1 MSLIAKVGRKSW
13 KVRLLLALFYGLLI
27 GGGITMV
34 YPFMLMI
41 ANSITSNADWNDFRL
56 VPKYLYDKREQFRK
70 YMVEAEHQEELPFL
84 FNHGEWFGAEDIKL
98 KELEP
103 LFARDTNQLAAIAA
117 DWVEYMKEIPCYYW
131 RPYFNWQTLRLFY
144 TPFVNSTKYQDF
156 LKEKYSGNIEK
167 LNHAQGTYYN
177 DFSDIWH
184 LRDSYWWRLWSVP
197 DTPQWRDWT
206 EWKATIDPVLV
217 YPYPME
223 MEWWKYTR
231 FMYISVHRFNDIY
244 KTNLSS
250 LVDIHLDDA
259 IKFGVTPREDIEKFV
274 FEKCNSMYY
283 ELHTETSVWNK
294 FLKNI
299 YDELPK
305 KSKNISFEQYCKLY
319 PPVVRFPT
327 NTTHYAIWT
336 RYINQMKLGTNGLPV
351 YVRKFGE
358 VTIWSPIKVY
368 REFLRKKYKG
378 NIQKLNN
385 AYGKMYVNKGAF
397 FKSFDDIKMLPVPEM
412 LFYDFTRKQKQIFR
426 TFLFGNYATVINY
439 IALHGRSLWVTL
451 IFIILCI
458 ASSLTVNPMAAYALS
473 RFRLSYAN
481 KILIFFLA
489 TMAFPAEVAMI
500 PNFLMIRDLG
510 LLNTFGALI
519 LPGLANGFGIFLLK
533 GFFDSLPPELYEAAL
548 IDGASEWKM
557 FYSITLP
564 LCKPILAVMA
574 LGAFT
579 GAYGA
584 FMFAFLVCQD
594 KNMWTLMVFLY
605 QFQQEYGNFMI
616 MASLVLSA
624 IPTLIIFILCQRIIL
639 RGIVI
644 PTFK

>member
-1 MSLIAKVGRKSW
+1 MALIAKVGRKSW

-34 YPFMLMI
+34 YPFMLML

-56 VPKYLYDKREQFRK
+56 VPKYLYDQREQFRK

-98 KELEP
+98 NELDP
-103 LFARDTNQLAAIAA
+103 LFRRDTNQLAKIAL
-117 DWVEYMKEIPCYYW
+117 DWRDYMKEIPCYYW
-131 RPYFNWQTLRLFY
+131 RPYFNWQTMRLFY
-144 TPFVNSTKYQDF
+144 TPFVNATKYQNF
-156 LKEKYSGNIEK
+156 LRQKYSNDIEK

-197 DTPQWRDWT
+197 DTPQWRNWT
-206 EWKATIDPVLV
+206 EWKSTLDPTLV

-223 MEWWKYTR
+223 MEWWKFTR
-231 FMYISVHRFNDIY
+231 FLYISIDRFNDIY
-244 KTNLSS
+244 KTNLKS

-259 IKFGVTPREDIEKFV
+259 INYGVTPRDDIEKFV

-283 ELHTETSVWNK
+283 ELHTKTNEWNK
-294 FLKNI
+294 FLKEI
-299 YDELPK
+299 YDELSARSK
-305 KSKNISFEQYCKLY
+305 KFSFKKYCEMY
-319 PPVVRFPT
+319 PPAVRFPT
-327 NTTHYAIWT
+327 NTTHYALWT
-336 RYINQMKLGTNGLPV
+336 RYINQMKIGTNGLPV

-368 REFLRKKYKG
+368 RKFLKKRYNG
-378 NIQKLNN
+378 DIEKLNK
-385 AYGKMYVNKGAF
+385 AYGPMYVRRGDKY
-397 FKSFDDIKMLPVPEM
+397 KSFDDIQMLPVPE
-412 LFYDFTRKQKQIFR
+412 LLYYDFVKKHKQILR
-426 TFLFGNYATVINY
+426 TYILGNYATVINY

-458 ASSLTVNPMAAYALS
+458 VSALTVNPMAAYALS
-473 RFRLSYAN
+473 RFRLTYAN

-519 LPGLANGFGIFLLK
+519 LPGLANGFSIFLLK

-557 FYSITLP
+557 FYAITLP

-584 FMFAFLVCQD
+584 FMFAFLVCQN

-624 IPTLIIFILCQRIIL
+624 IPTLVVFILCQRIIL

>member
-1 MSLIAKVGRKSW
+1 MPLIAKVGRKSW
-13 KVRLLLALFYGLLI
+13 KVRLLLALFYGLLV

-34 YPFMLMI
+34 YPFTLML

-56 VPKYLYDKREQFRK
+56 VPKYLYDQREQFRK

-98 KELEP
+98 NELEP
-103 LFARDTNQLAAIAA
+103 LFKRNTNQLAKITS
-117 DWVEYMKEIPCYYW
+117 DWRIYMRTIPCYYW
-131 RPYFNWQTLRLFY
+131 RPYFNWQTMRLFY
-144 TPFVNSTKYQDF
+144 TPFVNSTKYQNF
-156 LKEKYSGNIEK
+156 LKKKYSNNIEK
-167 LNHAQGTYYN
+167 LNRAQGTYYD

-197 DTPQWRDWT
+197 DTPQWRNWT
-206 EWKATIDPVLV
+206 EWKSTIDPALA

-223 MEWWKYTR
+223 MEWWKFTR
-231 FMYISVHRFNDIY
+231 FLYISIDRFNDIY
-244 KTNLSS
+244 GTNLNS
-250 LVDIHLDDA
+250 LVHIYLDDS
-259 IKFGVTPREDIEKFV
+259 INFGVTPRDDIEKFV

-283 ELHTETSVWNK
+283 ELNTKTSTWNK
-294 FLKNI
+294 FLKGI
-299 YDELPK
+299 YDEIPK
-305 KSKNISFEQYCKLY
+305 KSRQYSLDKYYELY
-319 PPVVRFPT
+319 PPVKRFPT
-327 NTTHYAIWT
+327 NTQHYALWT
-336 RYINQMKLGTNGLPV
+336 RYINQMKIGTNGLPV
-351 YVRKFGE
+351 YERKFGE
-358 VTIWSPIKVY
+358 VKIWSPIEEYKN
-368 REFLRKKYKG
+368 FLRKRYS
-378 NIQKLNN
+378 NDIDKLNE
-385 AYGKMYVNKGAF
+385 AYGATYVMGRPY
-397 FKSFDDIKMLPVPEM
+397 KSFEEIKLFPIPEL
-412 LFYDFTRKQKQIFR
+412 LFNDFIKKHKQIMH
-426 TFLFGNYATVINY
+426 TYIFGNYSTVIDY

-451 IFIILCI
+451 IFIVLCI
-458 ASSLTVNPMAAYALS
+458 GSSLTINPMAAYALS

-510 LLNTFGALI
+510 LLNTFGALV

-594 KNMWTLMVFLY
+594 KSMWTLMVFLY

-624 IPTLIIFILCQRIIL
+624 IPTLIVFILCQRVIL

>member
-1 MSLIAKVGRKSW
+1 MALIAKVGRKSW
-13 KVRLLLALFYGLLI
+13 KVRLLLAVFYGLLV
-27 GGGITMV
+27 GGGLTML
-34 YPFMLMI
+34 YPFTLML
-41 ANSITSNADWNDFRL
+41 ANSITSNADWKDFRL

-84 FNHGEWFGAEDIKL
+84 FNHSEWFGAEDIKL
-98 KELEP
+98 SELDS
-103 LFARDTNQLAAIAA
+103 LFERDTNQLARIAT
-117 DWVEYMKEIPCYYW
+117 DWREYMKTIPCYYW
-131 RPYFNWQTLRLFY
+131 RPFFNWQTSRKDY
-144 TPFVNSTKYQDF
+144 TPFVNSTKYQNF
-156 LKEKYSGNIEK
+156 LRKKYSNNIEK
-167 LNHAQGTYYN
+167 LNH
-177 DFSDIWH
+177 DFGSYFNNFRDIWH
-184 LRDSYWWRLWSVP
+184 LRDSYWWRIWAVP
-197 DTPQWRDWT
+197 DTPQWKNWT
-206 EWKATIDPVLV
+206 EWKSKLDPTLA

-223 MEWWKYTR
+223 MEWWKFTR
-231 FMYISVHRFNDIY
+231 FLYISVERFNIIH
-244 KTNLSS
+244 KTDFES
-250 LVDIHLDDA
+250 LVDIHLSDS
-259 IKFGVTPREDIEKFV
+259 INHGITPREDIEKFV

-283 ELHTETSVWNK
+283 ELYTKTNEWND
-294 FLKNI
+294 FLKSI
-299 YDELPK
+299 YFETPK
-305 KSKNISFEQYCKLY
+305 KSRKCSFEEYCKLY
-319 PPVVRFPT
+319 PPVRRFPT
-327 NTTHYAIWT
+327 NTQHYALWT
-336 RYINQMKLGTNGLPV
+336 RYINQMKLGDDGLPV
-351 YVRKFGE
+351 YQRKFGE
-358 VTIWSPIKVY
+358 VKVWSPIEAYKN
-368 REFLRKKYKG
+368 FLKNKYT
-378 NIQKLNN
+378 NDIEALNK
-385 AYGKMYVNKGAF
+385 ACGPTYVMGRNY
-397 FKSFDDIKMLPVPEM
+397 KSFDEIK
-412 LFYDFTRKQKQIFR
+412 LFPIPDLLFNDFIVNQKQIFR
-426 TFLFGNYATVINY
+426 TYIFGNYSTVINY

-451 IFIILCI
+451 IFIVLCI
-458 ASSLTVNPMAAYALS
+458 GSALTVNPMAAYALS

-510 LLNTFGALI
+510 LLNSFGALV

-557 FYSITLP
+557 FRSITLP

-594 KNMWTLMVFLY
+594 KSMWTLMVFLY

-624 IPTLIIFILCQRIIL
+624 IPTLVVFILCQRVIL

>member
-1 MSLIAKVGRKSW
+1 MPLIAKVGRKSW
-13 KVRLLLALFYGLLI
+13 KVRLLLALFYGLLV
-27 GGGITMV
+27 GGGITMI
-34 YPFMLMI
+34 YPFSLML
-41 ANSITSNADWNDFRL
+41 ANSITSNADWKDFRL
-56 VPKYLYDKREQFRK
+56 IPKYLYDQREQFRK
-70 YMVEAEHQEELPFL
+70 YMVEAEHQEELPML

-98 KELEP
+98 NELEP
-103 LFARDTNQLAAIAA
+103 LFKRDTNQLAKISA
-117 DWVEYMKEIPCYYW
+117 DWRIYMKTIPCYYW
-131 RPYFNWQTLRLFY
+131 RPYFNWQTMRLFY
-144 TPFVNSTKYQDF
+144 TPFVNSTKYQNF
-156 LKEKYSGNIEK
+156 LKKKYSDDIAK
-167 LNHAQGTYYN
+167 LNRDQGTYYN
-177 DFSDIWH
+177 NFNDIWH

-197 DTPQWRDWT
+197 DTPQWRNWT
-206 EWKATIDPVLV
+206 EWKSTIDPTLA

-223 MEWWKYTR
+223 MEWWKFTR
-231 FMYISVHRFNDIY
+231 FLYISIDRFNETQ
-244 KTNLSS
+244 KTNLNS
-250 LVDIHLDDA
+250 LVHIYLDDS
-259 IKFGVTPREDIEKFV
+259 INFGVTPREDIEKFV

-283 ELHTETSVWNK
+283 ELNTKTNTWNK
-294 FLKNI
+294 FLKSI
-299 YDELPK
+299 YDEIPV
-305 KSKNISFEQYCKLY
+305 KSRKFSFNQYCNLY
-319 PPVVRFPT
+319 PPAKRFPT
-327 NTTHYAIWT
+327 NAQHYALWT
-336 RYINQMKLGTNGLPV
+336 RYINQMKIGTNGLPV

-358 VTIWSPIKVY
+358 VKIWSPIEEYKH
-368 REFLRKKYKG
+368 FLKKRYNG
-378 NIQKLNN
+378 DIDKLNEV
-385 AYGKMYVNKGAF
+385 YGPTYVMGRLY
-397 FKSFDDIKMLPVPEM
+397 KSFDEIKLFPIPDIM
-412 LFYDFTRKQKQIFR
+412 FYDFVKKHKQIMY
-426 TFLFGNYATVINY
+426 TYIFGNYSTVINY

-451 IFIILCI
+451 IFIVLCI
-458 ASSLTVNPMAAYALS
+458 GSSLTINPMAAYALS
-473 RFRLSYAN
+473 RFRLTYAN

-510 LLNTFGALI
+510 LLNTFGALV

-594 KNMWTLMVFLY
+594 KSMWTLMVFLY

-624 IPTLIIFILCQRIIL
+624 IPTLVVFILCQRVIL